1 MVFNAELIQL
11 PGSYQVLLSH
21 MSMLGLSM
29 ILEEELGV
37 GTVQCAWSPG
47 VEPKPQ
53 IKLEKA
59 GIDDVA
65 SIVKKHATQHVEA
78 AESWLHAANPAVG
91 SLFSARTK
99 DPAND
104 EEWSSVLAQRA
115 AVADELRGIDSDM
128 TVGIGERSWWQFQ
141 GPKRR
146 SERGASP
153 WEMRTRNRGAEF
165 VANTLFPLARA
176 VSERSVCEI
185 RDGLTGRTL
194 RDEVGKDKAESRTA
208 TGFAPIGPTDN
219 ARAWVALC
227 GISAVPMWKRSTDRS
242 VASAAVPPRRGER
255 GQLLMPM
262 ATDWVTVSR
271 WKTALR
277 SRALVDAFQSST
289 VAESSDAVVARALLG
304 AWGFDHIMRFPV
316 FVTDNP
322 SAPERRTLRGVAVE

>member
-1 MVFNAELIQL
+1 MGFNTELIQL
-11 PGSYQVLLSH
+11 PGSHHVLLSH

-47 VEPKPQ
+47 IEPKPQ
-53 IKLEKA
+53 VKLKQA
-59 GIDDVA
+59 AIDDVA

-104 EEWSSVLAQRA
+104 EEWNSVLAQRA
-115 AVADELRGIDSDM
+115 EVADELRGIDSDM

-165 VANTLFPLARA
+165 VANTLLPLARA
-176 VSERSVCEI
+176 VSERSLCEI
-185 RDGLTGRTL
+185 KDGLTGHAL
-194 RDEVGKDKAESRTA
+194 RDEVGKDRAESRTA

-219 ARAWVALC
+219 ARAWVALW
-227 GISAVPMWKRSTDRS
+227 GISAVPMWKMSTDRS
-242 VASAAVPPRRGER
+242 VASAAISPRRGER

-271 WKTALR
+271 WRTALR
-277 SRALVDAFQSST
+277 SRALVDAFQSS
-289 VAESSDAVVARALLG
+289 AAAASSDAVIARALLG
-304 AWGFDHIMRFPV
+304 TWGFDHIMRFPV

-322 SAPERRTLRGVAVE
+322 SAPERRTLQGVAVD